1 MCNNNLNLSYYNKNI
16 KREITLM
23 WLKLDKIFIKINSR
37 KYIRFLSINGV
48 LMFLFIFLSIFFLLL
63 EVSADSSPSIYFQE
77 ESWDFG
83 DIAPDELPTHI
94 FEFKNYGDEEL
105 IIKDIKVD
113 CESCA
118 DALPSAKNIMPGEA
132 GEIKVTI
139 NSLDMKG
146 RFSKRVYIF
155 TNDPAH
161 PRVTLNLSGFIRE
174 KDSLYL
180 DNQTSEQ
187 LTTYDSSPS
196 PADIF
201 PVYMAY
207 FYEPGCHDCD
217 KAKAIWIS
225 VNQKYPNLVIK
236 SFDISLAENV
246 KLAEA
251 MGELYN
257 MPEEER
263 LLVPVIFIGDIYLL
277 REAITYASLEDLIQ
291 KNSTIESIPPWE
303 MVKEEEIEIKERLIT
318 RFQSFGFAA
327 VAVSGLIDGI
337 NPCAFA
343 TIIFFISYLTLINRK
358 GKDILWVGGMFAFVV
373 FLTYFLIGTG
383 ALKVVTTLSFL
394 PFARKLFSLATA
406 GIALVLGFISL
417 SDYIQFKKKGT
428 SKDAKLRLSPF
439 LKKMIHS
446 TIRKNVRLNN
456 YILMA
461 AVTGFIV
468 SLLELACT
476 GQIYLPTLMFIS
488 TIPNLKIN
496 AIFYLLLY
504 NLMFIVP
511 LVLVFTFTYWGT
523 SSAQWSALTQK
534 NFGKIKMAMT
544 LLFFGLAILLLY
556 TGIFY

>member
-1 MCNNNLNLSYYNKNI
+1 MA
-16 KREITLM
+16 
-23 WLKLDKIFIKINSR
+23 KINIHQLNKMNR
-37 KYIRFLSINGV
+37 ERIILFLNIIIILIFSV
-48 LMFLFIFLSIFFLLL
+48 IFLSEFLPWSITL
-63 EVSADSSPSIYFQE
+63 AGSSPSIHFQE

-94 FEFKNYGDEEL
+94 FEFENRGDEIL
-105 IIKDIKVD
+105 TIKDIKVD

-118 DALPSAKNIMPGEA
+118 DALPSTKNIKPGET

-139 NSLDMKG
+139 NSLDMEG
-146 RFSKRVYIF
+146 RFSKRAYIF

-161 PRVTLNLSGFIRE
+161 PRVTLNFSGFIKE
-174 KDSLYL
+174 KEGNL
-180 DNQTSEQ
+180 
-187 LTTYDSSPS
+187 
-196 PADIF
+196 

-207 FYEPGCHDCD
+207 FYEQGCHDCD
-217 KAKAIWIS
+217 KAKAIWTSIR
-225 VNQKYPNLVIK
+225 QEYPNLVIK
-236 SFDISLAENV
+236 SYDISLAENV
-246 KLAEA
+246 ELAEA
-251 MGELYN
+251 LGELYK

-263 LLVPVIFIGDIYLL
+263 LLVPVIFIGDVYLF
-277 REAITYASLEDLIQ
+277 RNAITYARLEELIQ
-291 KNSTIESIPPWE
+291 QNSNKENIPPWE
-303 MVKEEEIEIKERLIT
+303 MVKEEGIEIKERLIT

-343 TIIFFISYLTLINRK
+343 TIIFFISYLALINRK
-358 GKDILWVGGMFAFVV
+358 GKEILWVGGMFAFAV

-383 ALKVVTTLSFL
+383 ALKIVTTLSFL
-394 PFARKLFSLATA
+394 PLARKIFSIVTA
-406 GIALVLGFISL
+406 GIAFVLGFISL

-428 SKDAKLRLSPF
+428 SKDAKLQLSPF
-439 LKKMIHS
+439 IKNMIHS
-446 TIRKNVRLNN
+446 VIRKNVRLSN

-461 AVTGFIV
+461 VVTGFIV

-511 LVLVFTFTYWGT
+511 LVLVFSFSYWGT
-523 SSAQWSALTQK
+523 SSAQWAALTQR

-544 LLFFGLAILLLY
+544 LLFFGLAALLLY